1 MKIPCPQVRGLG
13 GGAAA
18 SLPRALG
25 ETEDLIL
32 ALYGAFRRQDLDV
45 VVGGMHPDATF
56 KPVSSAQTYR
66 GREEIRRF
74 FEHDIHGLAEF
85 DFRVLTVQESG
96 SRALL
101 HGRNRVR
108 SADEVRDVPIY
119 WYAEVEDG
127 MLRTFRPYA
136 QLADAIE
143 TYEAGRA

>member
-1 MKIPCPQVRGLG
+1 
-13 GGAAA
+13 
-18 SLPRALG
+18 LG
-25 ETEDLIL
+25 ETEDVIL

-45 VVGGMHPDATF
+45 LIAGMHPDAAF
-56 KPVSSAQTYR
+56 KPVPSAPTYR

-74 FEHDIHGLAEF
+74 FEHDIHGLDEF

-108 SADEVRDVPIY
+108 YADELRDLPIY

-127 MLRTFRPYA
+127 MLRTFNPYA
-136 QLADAIE
+136 DLVDALAA
-143 TYEAGRA
+143 YEAGLT

>member
-1 MKIPCPQVRGLG
+1 MKIPAPQVRGLG
-13 GGAAA
+13 GGAAS

-32 ALYGAFRRQDLDV
+32 ALYGAFRRQGLDV
-45 VVGGMHPDATF
+45 VVGGMHP
-56 KPVSSAQTYR
+56 
-66 GREEIRRF
+66 
-74 FEHDIHGLAEF
+74 DIHGLAEF

-136 QLADAIE
+136 QLADARSRL
-143 TYEAGRA
+143 TGRGGPKASQAGPAAVRPDRARAPRSR